1 METEEILKLKKLLIE
16 ISHNAMLLEEKLHQS
31 IKYFSEPKITESN
44 AWWTGRDRVMTFAS
58 WQDAHKYWSLKMKK

>member
-44 AWWTGRDRVMTFAS
+44 AWWMGRDRVMTSAS
-58 WQDAHKYWSLKMKK
+58 W